1 MIQTAIAIRRRVIG
15 LFAGVSL
22 AALLA
27 GCAGVSQNESTGAIL
42 GGAAGAVL
50 GNQFGDG
57 DGRVVMTALG
67 AILGATVGQEIGASL
82 DETSRTEAAL
92 ATQRALDSAD
102 VGGTGITW
110 DNPAN
115 SGGPASGTTVITRQG
130 ANQQGRTCREFQQT
144 VTIGGE
150 EVQSYGTACR
160 DGNGDWRLVS
170 G

>member
-1 MIQTAIAIRRRVIG
+1 MFQTAITIRRRVRG
-15 LFAGVSL
+15 LLVGFSL

-27 GCAGVSQNESTGAIL
+27 GCAGVTQNESTGALI

-102 VGGTGITW
+102 VGTGITW

-115 SGGPASGTTVITRQG
+115 AGAPASGTTVITRQG
-130 ANQQGRTCREFQQT
+130 ADEQGRTCREFQQT
-144 VTIGGE
+144 VTVGGE
-150 EVQSYGTACR
+150 EVQAYGTACR
-160 DGNGDWRLVS
+160 DANGDWQLVS

>member
-1 MIQTAIAIRRRVIG
+1 MFNTATAIRRRAIG
-15 LFAGVSL
+15 MLAGVSL
-22 AALLA
+22 ATLLS
-27 GCAGVSQNESTGAIL
+27 GCAGVSQNETTGALL

-57 DGRVVMTALG
+57 DGRTVMTALG

-82 DETSRTEAAL
+82 DATSQDQAAR
-92 ATQRALDSAD
+92 ATQRALDSAN
-102 VGGTGITW
+102 VGTGIEW
-110 DNPAN
+110 DNPGN
-115 SGGPASGTTVITRQG
+115 TGGPAHGTTVITRQG
-130 ANQQGRTCREFQQT
+130 SDQQGRTCREFQQT
-144 VTIGGE
+144 VMIGGE